1 MFSNETIE
9 ERDVEQLSSDEKLI
23 LQSLLK
29 RKFNI
34 EIEYKWQNDR
44 IVDTMNKES
53 TNAKTKRLEENYKL
67 VFKKGLKF

>member
-1 MFSNETIE
+1 MFANEAIE
-9 ERDVEQLSSDEKLI
+9 ERDVEQLTSDEKLI

-44 IVDTMNKES
+44 IVETMNKDS